1 MAKIDEFKEFVKKNP
16 KLVKYVKTGESNW
29 QKFYEIYDLY
39 GEDNEAWKDYLNVE
53 TVATAATA
61 AATAV
66 GVNEVFN
73 WLKNINLDSVQSGVS
88 NLQRV
93 IDMVQ
98 DLSSKDDSKPTKEYK
113 PRPIYKHFED

>member
-53 TVATAATA
+53 TVATAA
-61 AATAV
+61 ATAV

-93 IDMVQ
+93 VGMVQ